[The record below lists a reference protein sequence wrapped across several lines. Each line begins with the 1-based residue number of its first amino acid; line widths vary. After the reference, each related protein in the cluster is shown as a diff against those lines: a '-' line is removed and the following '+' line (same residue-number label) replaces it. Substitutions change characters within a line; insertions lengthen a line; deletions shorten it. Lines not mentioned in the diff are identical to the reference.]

1 MRLTM
6 PLLSLPVH
14 RMYRIVWVAQLRIG
28 GRMILPIGD
37 EKTQMLTLVRR
48 IDQEHYEGH
57 NLGEFRFVPLVGK
70 EGWQEKK

>member
-1 MRLTM
+1 
-6 PLLSLPVH
+6 
-14 RMYRIVWVAQLRIG
+14 
-28 GRMILPIGD
+28 MILPIGD